1 MANVRRIP
9 QTLRTWRRTWL
20 QTKVEGSAS
29 YFPYIEKTYGAPMA
43 HWLTLLDFVKDKK
56 HMEQL
61 AFLKSERKIGHGHA
75 NVIVAYCRAQHEP

>member
-1 MANVRRIP
+1 
-9 QTLRTWRRTWL
+9 
-20 QTKVEGSAS
+20 
-29 YFPYIEKTYGAPMA
+29 MA